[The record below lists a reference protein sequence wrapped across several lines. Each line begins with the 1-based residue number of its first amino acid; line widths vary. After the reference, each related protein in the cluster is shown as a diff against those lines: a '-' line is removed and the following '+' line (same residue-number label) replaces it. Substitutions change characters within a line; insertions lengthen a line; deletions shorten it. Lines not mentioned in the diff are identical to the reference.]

1 MIKRKLM
8 NQSLCIL
15 LGGMMAI
22 GGAGLPVLAG
32 ECDAGSTVIAADE
45 AQAEDTGENAAEEQE
60 EIGTIEESE
69 AVEERQEQEAGFS
82 EMDNFAEEKTAAK
95 QEDTVNPDIS
105 GSEQADSGVEQDNEP
120 EETQTET
127 GVEDLN
133 AAKQEKTL
141 PTFINIKEIYAHVG
155 DKPVRL
161 TIATKECGKKY
172 LDYGSKSSH
181 IASVTKD
188 GVVSFLSPGKTFIGT
203 TFLGTDTLKDAY
215 ANTWVY
221 VKYTGFY
228 RREGKLYYYKD
239 DYNPLKGWNKING
252 YTYYMAQNGAIRNG
266 WQTIGGKKYYFW
278 TKTEKGHYSNT
289 MATGWCNVD
298 GKKYFFG
305 SNGVMRTGWNTIN
318 GYKYYMGKDGV
329 IRNGWQT
336 IGGKKYYFWVK
347 TEKGHY
353 SNTMATSWSTVDGK
367 KFYFGNDGVMRTGWN
382 TINGYKYYMGGDGVI
397 RTGWQTIGGKKY
409 YFWPKTENGHYRGT
423 LRK

>member
-1 MIKRKLM
+1 MINRKLI
-8 NQSLCIL
+8 NQGLCIL

-22 GGAGLPVLAG
+22 GGACLPVLAG
-32 ECDAGSTVIAADE
+32 ECDAGSTVIAAGE
-45 AQAEDTGENAAEEQE
+45 AQTEAAEENAAGEPEGIDAGE
-60 EIGTIEESE
+60 DTAE
-69 AVEERQEQEAGFS
+69 AEERQEEEAEIT
-82 EMDNFAEEKTAAK
+82 EMDISAEDNNAEEPEHADAEEASAA
-95 QEDTVNPDIS
+95 
-105 GSEQADSGVEQDNEP
+105 EQAEHAADQENEP
-120 EETQTET
+120 EEVRMET

-133 AAKQEKTL
+133 AASQEKTL
-141 PTFINIKEIYAHVG
+141 PTFINIQKIYAHVG

-172 LDYGSKSSH
+172 LVYGSESSH

-188 GVVSFLSPGKTFIGT
+188 GVVSFLSPGYTFIGT
-203 TFLGTDTLKDAY
+203 TFLGTDTLKDYY
-215 ANTWVY
+215 AQTWVY

-228 RREGKLYYYKD
+228 RREGKLYYYRD
-239 DYNPLKGWNKING
+239 DYRPLKGWNKING

-289 MATGWCNVD
+289 MATGW
-298 GKKYFFG
+298 
-305 SNGVMRTGWNTIN
+305 
-318 GYKYYMGKDGV
+318 
-329 IRNGWQT
+329 
-336 IGGKKYYFWVK
+336 
-347 TEKGHY
+347 
-353 SNTMATSWSTVDGK
+353 
-367 KFYFGNDGVMRTGWN
+367 N